1 MPANC
6 GSGEQVG
13 VGLGINRATRK
24 RLNGLE
30 SHPRGKLQIDKY
42 RIMCY
47 NIGKQTTEEFD
58 MKKIKNQNGG
68 MNKMMKDLDINSLKG
83 MM

>member
-1 MPANC
+1 MAYFRKFSC

-30 SHPRGKLQIDKY
+30 SHPMVNGI
-42 RIMCY
+42 ICY
-47 NIGKQTTEEFD
+47 GRSMLAKDQEKAQREKGVLLYYGCQMELLNKVITE
-58 MKKIKNQNGG
+58 
-68 MNKMMKDLDINSLKG
+68 
-83 MM
+83 